1 MALQIKS
8 VTLCHQATLYSV
20 LPNLIKALAAVIFAI
35 NDDDVWNQHTS
46 LWLKQLPLEV

>member
-8 VTLCHQATLYSV
+8 VTLCHQDTLYSV
-20 LPNLIKALAAVIFAI
+20 LSNLTKALAAVIFAV

-46 LWLKQLPLEV
+46 FWVKQLPL